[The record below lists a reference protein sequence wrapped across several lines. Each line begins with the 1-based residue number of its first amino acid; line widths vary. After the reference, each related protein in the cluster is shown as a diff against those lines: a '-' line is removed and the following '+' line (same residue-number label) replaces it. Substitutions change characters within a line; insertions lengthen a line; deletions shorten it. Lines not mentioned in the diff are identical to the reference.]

1 MSWQDYIDGPNGL
14 IAKGNNNIVNAGIF
28 GINGA
33 TWAQSGLEKLTHAEL
48 LELAKLFDD
57 PSTAHMNGFNLCGR
71 QYALLRA
78 DDAIIHARGKCGET
92 NPLTVQKTKSAMVIG
107 IGKTDGIPG
116 QVSLAVSTI
125 SEHLVNYGY

>member
-1 MSWQDYIDGPNGL
+1 MSWQDYITGPNGL
-14 IAKGNNNIVNAGIF
+14 IAKGNENIQHAGIF
-28 GINGA
+28 GLNGA
-33 TWAQSGLEKLTHAEL
+33 AWAQSGLDQLTHAEL

-57 PSTAHMNGFNLCGR
+57 PSTGHMNGFNLCGK

-78 DDAIIHARGKCGET
+78 DDATIHARGKCGET

-107 IGKTDGIPG
+107 MGKIDGIPG
-116 QVSLAVSTI
+116 QVSLAVSSI